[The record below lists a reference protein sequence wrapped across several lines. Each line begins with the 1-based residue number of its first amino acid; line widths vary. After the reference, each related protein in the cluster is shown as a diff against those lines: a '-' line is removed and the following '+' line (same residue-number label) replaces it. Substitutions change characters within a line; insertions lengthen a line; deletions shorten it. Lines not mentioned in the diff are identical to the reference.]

1 MAFSSSFSVPILP
14 SWKPPQIG
22 VLKLN
27 FDGSALGNP
36 GPSGIGGLIG
46 DNLGASH
53 LSFSSPS
60 GFHLVNETD
69 LLALQ
74 TSLREAAR
82 LGFSN
87 FIAKGDFFYAIRGAS
102 CSAAYPWRM
111 ADICKV
117 LELASFPL

>member
-1 MAFSSSFSVPILP
+1 MERIGLLFQCPNS
-14 SWKPPQIG
+14 KPPQPG

-36 GPSGIGGLIG
+36 RPSGIGGLIG

-60 GFHLVNETD
+60 GFHLVNKTD

-82 LGFSN
+82 LGSSN
-87 FIAKGDFFYAIRGAS
+87 FIAKGNSFYVIRWAS
-102 CSAAYPWRM
+102 CSAAYPWHM
-111 ADICKV
+111 ADICEV